1 VVVGSGFGSYRLF
14 VSATLQGRAAWLTHP
29 LGQNLGAI
37 VANGYVSRFACTVA
51 VASVSWFLFEK
62 PLNDLKRYFPY
73 AASRKTPATVG
84 L

>member
-1 VVVGSGFGSYRLF
+1 MVVGSGFGSYRLF
-14 VSATLQGRAAWLTHP
+14 VSATLHGRTAWLTHH
-29 LGQNLGAI
+29 LGHNAGLI
-37 VANGYVSRFACTVA
+37 VANGYVSRFGCTVA

-62 PLNDLKRYFPY
+62 PLNDLKQYFPY